1 VALFFNNITPNRSYP
16 THSRF
21 KRCSRKNIPTTQNEK
36 IMNCLECGEK
46 IIGRSDKKFCND
58 ACRNAYN
65 NKQNKDSTNLMRNMN
80 NKLRKNY
87 RILVEINTDGKTKIT
102 RSKLESLGFDF
113 DYFTNLKV
121 YKNGSEYK
129 FIYDYGYK
137 LLEDDFVLIVK
148 NQVTSTTSQKK

>member
-1 VALFFNNITPNRSYP
+1 
-16 THSRF
+16 
-21 KRCSRKNIPTTQNEK
+21 
-36 IMNCLECGEK
+36 MNCLECGEK

-65 NKQNKDSTNLMRNMN
+65 NKQNKDSNNLMRNVN

-87 RILVEINTDGKTKIT
+87 RILSEVNTDGKTKVS
-102 RSKLESLGFDF
+102 RSKLDGLGFDF
-113 DYFTNLKV
+113 DYLTNLKV

-137 LLEDDFVLIVK
+137 LLDDDFVLIVR
-148 NQVTSTTSQKK
+148 NQS

>member
-1 VALFFNNITPNRSYP
+1 
-16 THSRF
+16 
-21 KRCSRKNIPTTQNEK
+21 
-36 IMNCLECGEK
+36 MNCLECGEK

-65 NKQNKDSTNLMRNMN
+65 NKQNKDSSNLMRNIN

-87 RILVEINTDGKTKIT
+87 RILTEVNTDGKTKVAK
-102 RSKLESLGFDF
+102 SKLDGLGFDF
-113 DYFTNLKV
+113 DYITNLKV

-148 NQVTSTTSQKK
+148 NQA

>member
-1 VALFFNNITPNRSYP
+1 
-16 THSRF
+16 
-21 KRCSRKNIPTTQNEK
+21 
-36 IMNCLECGEK
+36 MNCLECGEK

-65 NKQNKDSTNLMRNMN
+65 NKQNKDSTNLMRNIN

-87 RILVEINTDGKTKIT
+87 RILVETNIEGKTKAS

-113 DYFTNLKV
+113 DYFTSLKV
-121 YKNGSEYK
+121 YKNGSEYR

-148 NQVTSTTSQKK
+148 NQS

>member
-1 VALFFNNITPNRSYP
+1 
-16 THSRF
+16 
-21 KRCSRKNIPTTQNEK
+21 
-36 IMNCLECGEK
+36 MNCLECGEK

-65 NKQNKDSTNLMRNMN
+65 NKQNKDSTNLMRNIN

-87 RILVEINTDGKTKIT
+87 RILTEVNIEGKTKIA
-102 RSKLESLGFDF
+102 RSKLDSLGFDF
-113 DYFTNLKV
+113 DYFTNIKV

-148 NQVTSTTSQKK
+148 NQA

>member
-1 VALFFNNITPNRSYP
+1 
-16 THSRF
+16 
-21 KRCSRKNIPTTQNEK
+21 
-36 IMNCLECGEK
+36 MNCLECGEK

-65 NKQNKDSTNLMRNMN
+65 NKQNKDSNNLMRNVN

-87 RILVEINTDGKTKIT
+87 RILGEVNIEGKTKISK
-102 RSKLESLGFDF
+102 SKLDSLGFDF
-113 DYFTNLKV
+113 DYFTNVKI

-148 NQVTSTTSQKK
+148 NQV

>member
-1 VALFFNNITPNRSYP
+1 
-16 THSRF
+16 
-21 KRCSRKNIPTTQNEK
+21 
-36 IMNCLECGEK
+36 MNCLECGEK

-65 NKQNKDSTNLMRNMN
+65 NKQNKDSTNLMRNIN

-87 RILVEINTDGKTKIT
+87 RILTEVNIDGKTKVAK
-102 RSKLESLGFDF
+102 SKLESLGFDF
-113 DYFTNLKV
+113 DYFTNIKV

-137 LLEDDFVLIVK
+137 LLEEDFVLIVK
-148 NQVTSTTSQKK
+148 NQA

>member
-1 VALFFNNITPNRSYP
+1 
-16 THSRF
+16 
-21 KRCSRKNIPTTQNEK
+21 
-36 IMNCLECGEK
+36 MNCLECGEK

-65 NKQNKDSTNLMRNMN
+65 NKQNKDSTNLMRNIN

-87 RILVEINTDGKTKIT
+87 RILTEVNIEGKTKVAK
-102 RSKLESLGFDF
+102 SKLESLGFDF
-113 DYFTNLKV
+113 DYFTNIKV

-148 NQVTSTTSQKK
+148 NQA

>member
-1 VALFFNNITPNRSYP
+1 
-16 THSRF
+16 
-21 KRCSRKNIPTTQNEK
+21 
-36 IMNCLECGEK
+36 MNCIECGEK

-65 NKQNKDSTNLMRNMN
+65 NKQNKDSTNLMRNVN

-87 RILVEINTDGKTKIT
+87 RILLELNTDGKAKIA
-102 RSKLESLGFDF
+102 RSRMDSLGFDF

-121 YKNGSEYK
+121 YKNGSEYR

-137 LLEDDFVLIVK
+137 FLEDDFILIVK
-148 NQVTSTTSQKK
+148 SQTL

>member
-1 VALFFNNITPNRSYP
+1 
-16 THSRF
+16 
-21 KRCSRKNIPTTQNEK
+21 
-36 IMNCLECGEK
+36 MNCLECGEK

-65 NKQNKDSTNLMRNMN
+65 NKQNKDSSNLMRNIN

-87 RILVEINTDGKTKIT
+87 RILTEVNTDGKTKVAK
-102 RSKLESLGFDF
+102 SKLDGLGFDF
-113 DYFTNLKV
+113 DYITNLKI

-148 NQVTSTTSQKK
+148 NQA

>member
-1 VALFFNNITPNRSYP
+1 
-16 THSRF
+16 
-21 KRCSRKNIPTTQNEK
+21 
-36 IMNCLECGEK
+36 MNCLECGEN

-65 NKQNKDSTNLMRNMN
+65 NKQNKDSNNLMRNIN

-87 RILVEINTDGKTKIT
+87 RILVEINTDGKTKIAK
-102 RSKLESLGFDF
+102 SKLDSLGFDF

-129 FIYDYGYK
+129 FVYDYGYK

-148 NQVTSTTSQKK
+148 NQS

>member
-1 VALFFNNITPNRSYP
+1 
-16 THSRF
+16 
-21 KRCSRKNIPTTQNEK
+21 
-36 IMNCLECGEK
+36 MNCLECGEK
-46 IIGRSDKKFCND
+46 IIGRSDKKFCSD

-65 NKQNKDSTNLMRNMN
+65 NKQNKDSTNLMRNIN

-87 RILVEINTDGKTKIT
+87 RILVEVNIDGKTKIAK
-102 RSKLESLGFDF
+102 SKLESLGFDF

-137 LLEDDFVLIVK
+137 LLEEDFVLIVK
-148 NQVTSTTSQKK
+148 NQA

>member
-1 VALFFNNITPNRSYP
+1 M
-16 THSRF
+16 
-21 KRCSRKNIPTTQNEK
+21 
-36 IMNCLECGEK
+36 MNCLECGEK

-65 NKQNKDSTNLMRNMN
+65 NKQNKDSTNLMRNVN

-87 RILVEINTDGKTKIT
+87 RILKEINTDGKTKIT
-102 RSKLESLGFDF
+102 KSRLDNLGFDF

-121 YKNGSEYK
+121 YKNGSEYR

-137 LLEDDFVLIVK
+137 LLEEDFVLIVK
-148 NQVTSTTSQKK
+148 NQI